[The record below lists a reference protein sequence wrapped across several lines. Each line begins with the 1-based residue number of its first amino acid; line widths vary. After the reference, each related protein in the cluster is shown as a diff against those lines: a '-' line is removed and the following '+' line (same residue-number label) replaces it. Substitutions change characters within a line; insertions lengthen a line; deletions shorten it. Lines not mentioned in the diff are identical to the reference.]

1 MTSYWKEYLC
11 LTYDDKKEYKIFEG
25 RYKHL
30 VKAHK
35 FYDNEVE
42 DYKLP
47 KFIGREKVFGVHD
60 NLVYGGELY
69 FISNKQTVEFDF
81 PGELNLSNWP
91 EDFQWGAEWE
101 QSINKIK
108 KSIFK
113 F

>member
-42 DYKLP
+42 EIISYPNLLAGK
-47 KFIGREKVFGVHD
+47 KFLEFTTI
-60 NLVYGGELY
+60 LY
-69 FISNKQTVEFDF
+69 TVESYILSLTSKQ
-81 PGELNLSNWP
+81 LNLIS
-91 EDFQWGAEWE
+91 QV
-101 QSINKIK
+101 S
-108 KSIFK
+108 
-113 F
+113 